1 MKIQMKINF
10 KIIFFILFSTFVYS
24 EDINHS
30 LNLALKDSLVDIS
43 KIDSKFQNQPEY
55 MFLNALI
62 DTDGESA
69 KSKFIEFQNKYPSH
83 KFADNAVFEIGSYFY
98 SKGWHL
104 KGLYAIF
111 IGFIFASSTI
121 WNINLNFLQSFAW
134 IIGAIISF
142 ITYYLL
148 ASK

>member
-1 MKIQMKINF
+1 MIIQMKINF
-10 KIIFFILFSTFVYS
+10 KIIFFILFSTFIYA
-24 EDINHS
+24 EDINQS

-83 KFADNAVFEIGSYFY
+83 KYADNAVFEIGSYFY
-98 SKGWHL
+98 SKGYYV
-104 KGLYAIF
+104 K
-111 IGFIFASSTI
+111 SS
-121 WNINLNFLQSFAW
+121 Q
-134 IIGAIISF
+134 
-142 ITYYLL
+142 
-148 ASK
+148 

>member
-1 MKIQMKINF
+1 MFFSWIQSLILRPKNQNQVKSSF
-10 KIIFFILFSTFVYS
+10 FVFILFSTFVYA

-43 KIDSKFQNQPEY
+43 QIDSKFQNQPEY

-69 KSKFIEFQNKYPSH
+69 KSKFVEFQNKYPSH

-98 SKGWHL
+98 
-104 KGLYAIF
+104 
-111 IGFIFASSTI
+111 
-121 WNINLNFLQSFAW
+121 
-134 IIGAIISF
+134 
-142 ITYYLL
+142 
-148 ASK
+148 

>member
-10 KIIFFILFSTFVYS
+10 KIIFFILFSTFVYA

-83 KFADNAVFEIGSYFY
+83 KFADNAVFEIGSYFIQRDIMLN
-98 SKGWHL
+98 HL
-104 KGLYAIF
+104 NGIKKYLY
-111 IGFIFASSTI
+111 
-121 WNINLNFLQSFAW
+121 
-134 IIGAIISF
+134 IIEIQN
-142 ITYYLL
+142 Y
-148 ASK
+148 